1 MFLVFFFIKEEV
13 KTIDKLTRRQEKFL
27 NAILI
32 NGNISQVSQ
41 ELGISRN
48 TAYNYL
54 NDVTFRRIYRERRNE
69 MLKQTT
75 TMLQS
80 ASVEAVKVLQEI
92 MLDESVSPYARQQ
105 SAQTIL
111 SMAYKANE
119 QTEMLEMI
127 EELEIKMKVLES

>member
-1 MFLVFFFIKEEV
+1 M
-13 KTIDKLTRRQEKFL
+13 
-27 NAILI
+27 
-32 NGNISQVSQ
+32 
-41 ELGISRN
+41 GISRN

-69 MLKQTT
+69 MLKRTT

-80 ASVEAVKVLQEI
+80 ASIEAVKVLQEI

-119 QTEMLEMI
+119 QTEILEMI

>member
-1 MFLVFFFIKEEV
+1 MFFFIKEEV
-13 KTIDKLTRRQEKFL
+13 KTIDKLTRRQEEFL

-69 MLKQTT
+69 MLKRTT

-80 ASVEAVKVLQEI
+80 ASIEAVKVLQEI

-119 QTEMLEMI
+119 QTEILEMI
-127 EELEIKMKVLES
+127 EELEIKMKVL

>member
-1 MFLVFFFIKEEV
+1 M
-13 KTIDKLTRRQEKFL
+13 DKLTRRQEKFL

-69 MLKQTT
+69 MLKRTT

-80 ASVEAVKVLQEI
+80 ASIEAVKVLQEI

-119 QTEMLEMI
+119 QTEILEMI

>member
-69 MLKQTT
+69 MLKRTT

-80 ASVEAVKVLQEI
+80 ASIEAVKVLQEI

-119 QTEMLEMI
+119 QTEILEMI

>member
-1 MFLVFFFIKEEV
+1 M

-69 MLKQTT
+69 MLKRTT

-80 ASVEAVKVLQEI
+80 ASIEAVKVLQEI
-92 MLDESVSPYARQQ
+92 MLDESVSPHARQQ

-119 QTEMLEMI
+119 QTEILEMI

>member
-1 MFLVFFFIKEEV
+1 M

-69 MLKQTT
+69 MLKRTT

-80 ASVEAVKVLQEI
+80 ASIEAVKVLQEI

-105 SAQTIL
+105 SA
-111 SMAYKANE
+111 
-119 QTEMLEMI
+119 
-127 EELEIKMKVLES
+127 

>member
-1 MFLVFFFIKEEV
+1 MFFFIKEEV

-127 EELEIKMKVLES
+127 EELEIKMKVLKS

>member
-1 MFLVFFFIKEEV
+1 MFFFIKEEV

-69 MLKQTT
+69 MLKRTT

-80 ASVEAVKVLQEI
+80 ASIEAVKVLQEI

-119 QTEMLEMI
+119 QTEILEMI

>member
-1 MFLVFFFIKEEV
+1 M

-69 MLKQTT
+69 MLKRTT

-80 ASVEAVKVLQEI
+80 ASIEAVKVLQEI

-119 QTEMLEMI
+119 QTEILEMI